1 MIRSILFLIP
11 ACFLVFGC
19 AKISSPSGGPR
30 DKEPPVI
37 TKSVPLNGTRNFKG
51 KGIVVSFNEYVILD
65 KINEKFMVS
74 PPMRKKPLVFTRGKG
89 VRIEFDDKL
98 RDSTTYTFYF
108 QDAIRDLNEGNPIN
122 NYQFVFA
129 TGPVI
134 DSLSVTGN
142 VYNAYNLEVPE
153 NTLVLLYSEMADS
166 AVVKHLPDYIT
177 RVEKKGEFRIDNVRP
192 GNYRLYALKDADNSK
207 NYNLKDEEF
216 AFMAEP
222 VNIVPT
228 KNFLP
233 VKKDTVVVKKP
244 VNGKVTEKVPEK
256 PPVKGEYQ
264 LILFAAE
271 KKAHYLTSSSRK
283 LPYQMIYT
291 LSLPPDSMKFE
302 FSIPGTGKD
311 AYYIEN
317 SKNNDTFRIWLT
329 DSTVY
334 SQPQISTIVEY
345 PFTDSL
351 GVTGQKKDTII
362 MRYLAPRPPRTK
374 VIRRTPYIVNNG
386 IMSGLIRPDR
396 QIVLTAQTPFRQPDT
411 SQLKL
416 YELLKDERVK
426 LPFRLIKDSTNSCRY
441 FMNANL
447 RQGKSYLF
455 IADSAA
461 FGNFYGEYSDS
472 TGTKF
477 SVMTPESFGKLTIN
491 IKNYEGDRIIQLLDN
506 TEKLVREVYMKKDG
520 KLEFP
525 LLEKGF
531 YRLRAIF
538 DLNGN
543 GKWTTGDFDTHR
555 QPEPVSYYPTE
566 IEIKV
571 NWEIT
576 APDWDLGLENYKD
589 FKLLETKK
597 TNR

>member
-1 MIRSILFLIP
+1 MNGSIIRKIFLPVAALILIS
-11 ACFLVFGC
+11 GC
-19 AKISSPSGGPR
+19 AKISSPSGGPI
-30 DKEPPVI
+30 DKLPPVI
-37 TKSVPLNGTRNFKG
+37 TKSVPLNQTRNFKG
-51 KGIVVSFNEYVILD
+51 KNIIVSFNEFVVLD
-65 KINEKFMVS
+65 RINEKFMVS
-74 PPMRKKPLVFTRGKG
+74 PPMKTKPRILIRGKA

-108 QDAIRDLNEGNPIN
+108 QDAIRDLNQGNPIN
-122 NYQFVFA
+122 NYQFVFS

-142 VYNAYNLEVPE
+142 VYNSLNLESPE

-177 RVEKKGEFRIDNVRP
+177 RVEKNGEFRIDNVRP
-192 GNYRLYALKDADNSK
+192 GQYRLFALKDADNTK
-207 NYNLKDEEF
+207 NYNLRDEEF
-216 AFMAEP
+216 AFMTEP
-222 VNIVPT
+222 VEIFPS

-233 VKKDTVVVKKP
+233 VKIDTAKVKP
-244 VNGKVTEKVPEK
+244 VDGKI
-256 PPVKGEYQ
+256 PVKLPVTGEYK

-291 LSLPPDSMKFE
+291 LSLPPDSMNFE
-302 FSIPGTGKD
+302 FSIPGAGKE

-317 SKNNDTFRIWLT
+317 SKNMDTVRIWLT

-334 SQPQISTIVEY
+334 SQTQIPTIIGY

-351 GVTGQKKDTII
+351 GITARKIDTIM
-362 MRYLAPRPPRTK
+362 MRYLVPRPPRTK
-374 VIRRTPYIVNNG
+374 VVRRTPYNVTNG
-386 IMSGLIRPDR
+386 ISSGSMRPDG
-396 QIVLTAQTPFRQPDT
+396 QIILTASTPFRRPDT
-411 SQLKL
+411 SQLRL
-416 YELLKDERVK
+416 YEILKEGKTK

-441 FMNANL
+441 FMNADL

-455 IADSAA
+455 ISDSAA
-461 FGNFYGEYSDS
+461 FGNIYGEYSDS

-477 SVMTPESFGKLTIN
+477 SVLTPESFGKLTVN
-491 IKNYEGDRIIQLLDN
+491 IKNYEGDRIIQLLSN
-506 TEKLVREVYMKKDG
+506 SEKLVKQVYMKKDG

-538 DLNGN
+538 DTNGD
-543 GKWTTGDFDTHR
+543 GKWTTGDFDTHL
-555 QPEPVSYYPTE
+555 QPEAVSYYPTE

-576 APDWDLGLENYKD
+576 TPDWNLGSKNYKD
-589 FKLLETKK
+589 FKLSEAYK
-597 TNR
+597 TNK